1 VKDQPKWNKTYP
13 IEEVMNKRT
22 KVNATGAYTSSNQ
35 DSEDADPAIRCR
47 PPGRN
52 AAKAQQKGKGK
63 SVHSEDNISN
73 ENVNLFNELQ
83 LRKTIAAEKMAEA
96 TLIKV
101 EAEAK
106 NKMTYNEM
114 EKAKLQKLSMYMA
127 LLDKD
132 ISSYDEEA
140 KKGHKQMLAYLS
152 AQLFS

>member
-1 VKDQPKWNKTYP
+1 
-13 IEEVMNKRT
+13 
-22 KVNATGAYTSSNQ
+22 
-35 DSEDADPAIRCR
+35 
-47 PPGRN
+47 
-52 AAKAQQKGKGK
+52 
-63 SVHSEDNISN
+63 
-73 ENVNLFNELQ
+73 VNLFNELQ